1 MQINKKLS
9 EHILK
14 LTELDQ
20 GIRKLRLKN
29 LESIQGLHNYL
40 VYAIDGINSYRLKKI
55 IDEFGYP
62 NQELIG
68 KKAMKAFWILVQ
80 HQDFDLKLQKAC
92 LEKCNFEPKEKAL
105 LTDRVLVNSD
115 KKQKF
120 GTQFY
125 RDKKGDLV
133 PRPIKDKKNLYKLRR
148 SVGLESYKEYLKKVK
163 KVAKETKNLQLK
175 K

>member
-9 EHILK
+9 EHILE
-14 LTELDQ
+14 LTKVDQ

-29 LESIQGLHNYL
+29 LGSIQELHNYL

-62 NQELIG
+62 SQKLIG
-68 KKAMKAFWILVQ
+68 KKAMKAFWILIQ
-80 HQDFDLKLQKAC
+80 HQDFDLKLQKVC

-105 LTDRVLVNSD
+105 LTDRVL
-115 KKQKF
+115 
-120 GTQFY
+120 

-133 PRPIKDKKNLYKLRR
+133 PRPIKDKKNLDKLRK
-148 SVGLESYKEYLKKVK
+148 SVGLEPYKEHLKKVK